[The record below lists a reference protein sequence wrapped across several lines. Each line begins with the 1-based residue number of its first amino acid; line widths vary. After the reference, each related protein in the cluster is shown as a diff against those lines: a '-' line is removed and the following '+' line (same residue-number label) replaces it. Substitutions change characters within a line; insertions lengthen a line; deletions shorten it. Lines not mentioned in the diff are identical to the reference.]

1 MPVIRTV
8 VDDETYASLSQK
20 QRKAGLLSISA
31 LFLSMCN
38 ESPENAE
45 ADEIVRRAIKLA
57 SFKLPGEEFR
67 LQDLF
72 PAETWESFS
81 KGARLRSGRIFKAEA
96 KTGLRGIQAV
106 RTSGSNH
113 QFYARLNTPQRD

>member
-8 VDDETYASLSQK
+8 VNDETYASLSQK

-31 LFLSMCN
+31 LFLSKCN
-38 ESPENAE
+38 ESPKDAE
-45 ADEIVRRAIKLA
+45 ADKIVRRAIKLA
-57 SFKLPGEEFR
+57 ACKSPGEEFR

-72 PAETWESFS
+72 PADTWEEFS
-81 KGARLRSGRIFKAEA
+81 KGARLRSGRLFKAEA
-96 KTGLRGIQAV
+96 KTGQRGIQAV

-113 QFYARLNTPQRD
+113 QFYARLNAPQLD